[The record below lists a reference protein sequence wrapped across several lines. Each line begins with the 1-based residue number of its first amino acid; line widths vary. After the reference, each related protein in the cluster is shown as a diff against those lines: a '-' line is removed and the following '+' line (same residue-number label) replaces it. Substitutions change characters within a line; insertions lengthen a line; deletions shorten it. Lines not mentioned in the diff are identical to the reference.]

1 MRFICDNSYF
11 LEGVKEYINPGKF
24 IISGM
29 QTDNVVIISSSRIS
43 EIVGFLYKNNISDA
57 NTLYF
62 SSPEALR
69 FLWGVVDSPVYDIR
83 HLTERCS
90 VNDINH
96 LYRAFMSV
104 EKLTLSGRQV
114 NVLMMLLYGSNGTEG
129 ARYLGMSEKTFST
142 HKQNLIKRLR
152 VHNEVELLYKG
163 MLLVRKGRL

>member
-43 EIVGFLYKNNISDA
+43 EIVGFLYKNNISDM

-90 VNDINH
+90 VNDITH

-104 EKLTLSGRQV
+104 
-114 NVLMMLLYGSNGTEG
+114 
-129 ARYLGMSEKTFST
+129 
-142 HKQNLIKRLR
+142 
-152 VHNEVELLYKG
+152 
-163 MLLVRKGRL
+163 

>member
-11 LEGVKEYINPGKF
+11 LEGIREYISPRNF

-83 HLTERCS
+83 HLTEGHS
-90 VNDINH
+90 VNDIRQ
-96 LYRAFMSV
+96 LYRTFMSA
-104 EKLTLSGRQV
+104 EKLFLSGRQV
-114 NVLMMLLYGSNGTEG
+114 NVLMMLLYGCNGTEG
-129 ARYLGMSEKTFST
+129 ARFLGMSEKTFST
-142 HKQNLIKRLR
+142 HKQNLIKRLQ

>member
-43 EIVGFLYKNNISDA
+43 EIVGFLYKNNISDM

-69 FLWGVVDSPVYDIR
+69 FLWGWLTVRFMISDI
-83 HLTERCS
+83 L
-90 VNDINH
+90 
-96 LYRAFMSV
+96 
-104 EKLTLSGRQV
+104 LSDVQ
-114 NVLMMLLYGSNGTEG
+114 
-129 ARYLGMSEKTFST
+129 
-142 HKQNLIKRLR
+142 
-152 VHNEVELLYKG
+152 
-163 MLLVRKGRL
+163 

>member
-43 EIVGFLYKNNISDA
+43 EIAGFLYKNNISDA

-62 SSPEALR
+62 TSPEATR
-69 FLWGVVDSPVYDIR
+69 FLWGVGSPVYDIR
-83 HLTERCS
+83 HLTEGGA
-90 VNDINH
+90 VNDICH

-104 EKLTLSGRQV
+104 EKLPLSGRQV
-114 NVLMMLLYGSNGTEG
+114 NALMMLLYGRNGTEG

-142 HKQNLIKRLR
+142 HKQNLIKKLR

-163 MLLVRKGRL
+163 MYLVRKGRL